1 MFIGVYE
8 NLCVHAF
15 LLFPT
20 QESDAVLFYLAWNC
34 FCPQKHA
41 TRKVERE
48 RPYVLILSFSI
59 RLTLH
64 CLFLMTQGK
73 RGCLGLAAFPVG
85 LANGSLGA
93 TRRTVLQEDS
103 HREAALPLS
112 SFTLGRRHPVPT
124 PYWKGPNTPHTAPA
138 LQETR
143 V

>member
-1 MFIGVYE
+1 MHVTQNERACVSVLYTCMFIGICE

-20 QESDAVLFYLAWNC
+20 QESDAVLFYLAWNS
-34 FCPQKHA
+34 FCPQKRA

-48 RPYVLILSFSI
+48 RSYVLILSFSI

-64 CLFLMTQGK
+64 CLFLMTQSK
-73 RGCLGLAAFPVG
+73 HGCLGLASFPVG

-93 TRRTVLQEDS
+93 TRTVLHEDS
-103 HREAALPLS
+103 RREAALPLS

-124 PYWKGPNTPHTAPA
+124 PY
-138 LQETR
+138 
-143 V
+143 